1 MRWLGETRD
10 KLAWFMPCAWNDPAL
25 LAGKRAGG
33 QANQHFVTYI
43 TFNRREGEKL
53 NVFTSSVHQTPIPAA
68 GLCFEIPGTC
78 TVLCVYIIHIYRV

>member
-43 TFNRREGEKL
+43 TFNRREGK
-53 NVFTSSVHQTPIPAA
+53 S
-68 GLCFEIPGTC
+68 
-78 TVLCVYIIHIYRV
+78 